1 MLRKSLPL
9 ALIAL
14 FALASFTGDALAQ
27 TGTIE
32 GTVIDS
38 TTSATLP
45 GVNVVV
51 AELGQGAA
59 TDANG
64 SFRITD
70 LPPDSYTLSVSYVGY
85 QQKSIPVEVEPGE
98 TTTVQIGLARSQVQ
112 LEDVVVTALGVEREE
127 ESIGYAIQQVDGQEL
142 DQAGESNFISSLT
155 GRVSGAQIQ
164 NSNVMGGSSRITLR
178 GPGSLSGSGQP
189 LIVVDGVPIDNSNF
203 NSLGQNTGSGG
214 YDYGNAASMVNPS
227 DIQSVSVLKGAS
239 AAALY
244 GSRAADGVIE
254 ITTKSGENT
263 EGIGVSVQTGVEISD
278 IYGFPDYQ
286 NQYGG
291 GASPNFFQNEDG
303 QLVADYGTDQSWGPR
318 LDGRQVR
325 EWHSYD
331 DVSGAPLGQT
341 SAWDAHPNNVDN
353 FYNTG
358 ATWNTNVA
366 FSQGSEDYNYR
377 LSLKNQM
384 QRGNSVESNLER
396 RNISFNGSL
405 NLTEKLTATASAN
418 YIDEEARGR
427 PGSGYTNANGPWLQ
441 FNHFGQRQ
449 IDLSQGAPM
458 RDIVRPDG
466 TQRSWNWANS
476 GLGSDNAPQAGDII
490 YANNP
495 FWIRERN
502 YQNDDTDRLYG
513 KVELSYDLMPNL
525 TVSANARTDYYT
537 ARQEERIA
545 IGSVEQSQYEED
557 VREVQESHVGGTI
570 DYSGQLTETVSVD
583 ALGGV
588 DYRYSSLSRN
598 QGVTQG
604 GLSTQGV
611 FTLENSVSRPSL
623 DDFFQEQALVGV
635 YGDVTVGYKNLAFVG
650 GTLRNDWSST
660 LPADNN
666 RYLYPSINGSFV
678 FTNLAALSESDVL
691 SYGKLRMNW
700 SRVGRDTDP
709 YRLSFTY
716 PIQSSFRGTIGQAL
730 PGALP
735 NFNLEP
741 EIKSEWEIGTQLQF
755 FNNRLGLDATYYSA
769 EIENQIIQVE
779 GSRASGYQSRVLNA
793 GTIANKGVELSMNV
807 TALETESVSWDWT
820 VNWSKNVEEVV
831 SLAEGVSRVP
841 LNNTAAAPPFG
852 PSLTASEGG
861 EFGVFFGPGF
871 ARTDEGDKI
880 VSGSG
885 FYQSTGAQELGSYL
899 PDWQGGVSTTF
910 AYEGF
915 TASVLVDGQK
925 GGNIWSLSNLFGL
938 YSGMFAGSA
947 TNNIRQLG
955 ARPDAVLEDGSPY
968 YGVGGTADNPT
979 TAAGNASAKNIFQ
992 TLFGTHEAHLYDAS
1006 YIKLREVTLSY
1017 SLPQQWFSGTRVQN
1031 MTASVYGRNLATLLK
1046 YTPNFDP
1053 TAVVR
1058 GSGNL
1063 QGIEAGQMPP
1073 RRTIGFRL
1081 RFNF

>member
-1 MLRKSLPL
+1 MLRKTFSL
-9 ALIAL
+9 ALLAL
-14 FALASFTGDALAQ
+14 FLLVPVLGTAFAQ

-32 GTVIDS
+32 GTVVDS
-38 TTSATLP
+38 LSSETLP

-51 AELGQGAA
+51 EELGQGDA
-59 TDANG
+59 TDSDG
-64 SFRITD
+64 TFRIDD
-70 LPPDSYTLSVSYVGY
+70 LPADSYTLRISFVGY
-85 QQKSIPVEVEPGE
+85 REKTVPVEVEAGE
-98 TTTVQIGLARSQVQ
+98 TTTLEVELVSSEVQ
-112 LEDVVVTALGVEREE
+112 LEDVVVTALGVEREQ
-127 ESIGYAIQQVDGQEL
+127 ESVGSSIQQVEGQDL
-142 DQAGESNFISSLT
+142 DQAGESNFVSSLT

-164 NSNVMGGSSRITLR
+164 NSNAMGGSSRITLR

-189 LIVVDGVPIDNSNF
+189 LVVVDGVPIDNSNF
-203 NSLGQNTGSGG
+203 NDLGQNTGSGG
-214 YDYGNAASMVNPS
+214 YDYGNAASMINPS
-227 DIQSVSVLKGAS
+227 DIESVSVLKGAS

-254 ITTKSGENT
+254 ITTKSGRDEG
-263 EGIGVSVQTGVEISD
+263 GIGVNVQTGVEISD
-278 IYGFPDYQ
+278 LYGFPDYQ
-286 NQYGG
+286 NKYGG
-291 GASPNFFQNEDG
+291 GASPNFSENDEG

-331 DVSGAPLGQT
+331 DVSGAPVGET
-341 SAWDAHPNNVDN
+341 SSWDAHPNNVEN

-366 FSQGSEDYNYR
+366 FSQSDEDYNYR
-377 LSLKNQM
+377 LSLKNEM
-384 QRGNSVESNLER
+384 QRGNSVESDMEQRNLG
-396 RNISFNGSL
+396 FNGSL
-405 NLTEKLTATASAN
+405 NLTENLTASASAN
-418 YIDEEARGR
+418 YVDEEARGR

-449 IDLSQGAPM
+449 VDLSDDAPM

-476 GLGSDNAPQAGDII
+476 TTAPETGDII

-502 YQNDDTDRLYG
+502 YQNDDSDRLYG
-513 KVELSYDLMPNL
+513 KVELSYDLMDNL
-525 TVSANARTDYYT
+525 TVTADARTDYYT
-537 ARQEERIA
+537 TRQEERIA

-570 DYSGQLTETVSVD
+570 DYTGQLTETVSVE

-588 DYRYSSLSRN
+588 DYRYNSLSRN

-604 GLSTQGV
+604 GLSTRGV

-623 DDFFQEQALVGV
+623 DDYFQEQALIGA
-635 YGDVTVGYKNLAFVG
+635 YGDVTFGYEDLAYVG
-650 GTLRNDWSST
+650 GTLRNDWAST
-660 LPADNN
+660 LPEDNN
-666 RYLYPSINGSFV
+666 SYLYPSVNGSFV
-678 FTNLAALSESDVL
+678 FSNLAALSESDLL
-691 SYGKLRMNW
+691 SYGKIRLNW
-700 SRVGRDTDP
+700 SQVGRDTDP

-730 PGALP
+730 PSSVP

-741 EIKSEWEIGTQLQF
+741 EIKSEWEIGTELQF
-755 FNNRLGLDATYYSA
+755 FENRLGLDATYYSA

-779 GSRASGYQSRVLNA
+779 GSRASGYESRVLNA
-793 GTIANKGVELSMNV
+793 GTIANKGVELSLNA
-807 TALETESVSWDWT
+807 TAAETESFSWDWT

-841 LNNTAAAPPFG
+841 LNNAASAPPFG

-861 EFGVFFGPGF
+861 EFGVFYGPGF

-880 VSGSG
+880 VSGNG
-885 FYQSTGAQELGSYL
+885 FYQDTGSQELGSYL
-899 PDWQGGVSTTF
+899 PDWQGGVSTTLS
-910 AYEGF
+910 YEGF
-915 TASVLVDGQK
+915 RASILVDGQK

-938 YSGMFAGSA
+938 YSGMFSESA
-947 TNNIRQLG
+947 ANNIRQLG
-955 ARPDAVLEDGSPY
+955 ARPDAVLEDGSPF
-968 YGVGGTADNPT
+968 YGVGGTEDNPT
-979 TAAGNASAKNIFQ
+979 TAAGNASAKNVLQ
-992 TLFGTHEAHLYDAS
+992 LLFGNHEAHLYDAS

-1017 SLPQQWFSGTRVQN
+1017 SLPQQWFSGTQVQN
-1031 MTASVYGRNLATLLK
+1031 MTASLYGRNLATLLK

-1058 GSGNL
+1058 GSSNL

-1081 RFNF
+1081 SLNF